1 MKKLLSILTLI
12 LFCGLANSQDL
23 TFDSV
28 RVTSPYWGAEV
39 QTFTATDW
47 DNCGSTNTNFVAGQQ
62 AKRIIFPINI
72 ANFGTQPAFLGL
84 PGVTTGV
91 NYNWTQPGC
100 WTQAIHNT
108 NAPVA
113 IDNFVTM
120 RVLDQ
125 CKNVLFTNKKN
136 AWYFQ
141 NNGSYAVEKVNN
153 QWVYYTNSFGSSPT
167 TGTAPNPTKDWIES
181 ICGPIDTNKAIIGGQ
196 QLFAWDSNCQ
206 QCDSLILFQNQY
218 SSEPKGEVGTVIQ
231 LPLNFT
237 AGNYYLE
244 LDGDFAR
251 FETENCLPNKI
262 TLPFIYNGSDGLV
275 SFQSQ
280 NHTCVTSSTTPPP
293 PTLVVS
299 QVNLGIVLVTWVYP
313 QYPVGI
319 TGFEVT
325 PIYVQGNTE
334 RRLVNRTKFSTGVSE
349 VFDEQQLR
357 NDAIAL
363 GAGKGPIK
371 YKFAVKSVNGTS
383 ASDEIKT
390 KQSLNLR

>member
-1 MKKLLSILTLI
+1 MKKIFFILGLI
-12 LFCGLANSQDL
+12 LSFGLAHSQDL

-39 QTFTATDW
+39 QTFTADAW
-47 DNCGSTNTNFVAGQQ
+47 RNCGSTNTNFIAGQQ
-62 AKRIIFPINI
+62 AKALYFPINI
-72 ANFGTQPAFLGL
+72 VNFGTQPAFLGL
-84 PGVTTGV
+84 PGVTPGV

-100 WTQAIHNT
+100 WTQSIHGT

-125 CKNVLFTNKKN
+125 CKNILFTNKKN

-141 NNGSYAVEKVNN
+141 NNGSYAVDKSFG
-153 QWVYYTNSFGSSPT
+153 QWIYYTNSFGSPPT
-167 TGTAPNPTKDWIES
+167 TGNTPNPTKDWIEGL
-181 ICGPIDTNKAIIGGQ
+181 CGPIDTNKAIIGS
-196 QLFAWDSNCQ
+196 QLLFGWDSNCQ
-206 QCDSLILFQNQY
+206 QCDSLILFPNCY

-231 LPLNFT
+231 LPINFA

-262 TLPFIYNGSDGLV
+262 TLPFVYNGSDGLV
-275 SFQSQ
+275 TFQSQ
-280 NHTCVTSSTTPPP
+280 NHPCVLSTTPSA

-299 QVNLGIVLVTWVYP
+299 QVNNGIVLVTWVYP
-313 QYPVGI
+313 PYPEGI

-325 PIYVQGNTE
+325 PVYVQGNTE
-334 RRLVNRTKFSTGVSE
+334 RKLVNRTKFSTNVSE
-349 VFDEQQLR
+349 VFDAQQLR

-363 GAGKGPIK
+363 GAGNGPVK
-371 YKFAVKSVNGTS
+371 YKFLVKSINGNLSSGET
-383 ASDEIKT
+383 KT
-390 KQSLNLR
+390 KQSLMIR